1 MTPFTKGEEERHDNY
16 QRKLY
21 ETIQHNQR
29 RRMQLQSDFQSHQR
43 NHRLSR
49 AAWLQGRWLEISEQ
63 ERRAQ
68 IHNQKLLQDFQRA
81 HDTLND
87 MLAHT
92 EAMNSIRVQ
101 YEQYLEENFTQWEK
115 RLKDIRVP
123 EKSKRVQQHSNSF
136 IQQMKEDEGMKTA
149 HRSDFKGHPLSSN
162 SPNPS
167 QTSHTTRNTQT
178 AKDITRNAERCN
190 LNDHHPYFPPTW
202 LTGSQP
208 FISGLPQ
215 NNIPKDYKNLQ
226 NFQALN
232 HPLPPYYSLPGDSL
246 HQSHSPVQQKS
257 PSMDNLWAGT
267 RPGFMPTAH
276 FTAAGAS
283 WPRLP
288 VLSPMMWGMMDV
300 PDPSE
305 ERIQCSETNKEKV
318 TKETVNP
325 NEESCQRLKR
335 RKNGKES
342 DRSELDCRPVRLSID
357 KEESSEGSAVPSEV
371 TVSGMQKRGK
381 KKRDGTKSCTT
392 ENENNS
398 QGSSTMPQHASD
410 SHPDPK
416 ISKKHQKTSKKYSS
430 KESIITKKNVDVG
443 MQDEEEDEREESG
456 RQEILPSSVSSEKK
470 DGSEGLNIREEEY
483 FEGNGDRHVAEVKIC
498 DREIED
504 EEEDE
509 EGTGVEEE
517 AGLDDEEGSEK
528 VMGKRDG
535 IGEPEGEGD
544 VPDDIPDSEDGGE
557 TTEEEERENSFQ
569 DEKEARKSKGS
580 VEDDKNVNT
589 SDRDFHK
596 SVEELYADETEEE
609 EANKLI
615 DEEEDE
621 VVVEKVYPWR
631 PLVDDHTKFPDDE
644 DDDIEGLLNPV
655 NSQTQ
660 KEDDV
665 EETHQSID
673 QHSGSEEENLPQ
685 KNHPAATN
693 ESVESDD
700 EFDHFYD

>member
-1 MTPFTKGEEERHDNY
+1 
-16 QRKLY
+16 
-21 ETIQHNQR
+21 
-29 RRMQLQSDFQSHQR
+29 MQLQSDFHSQQR

-81 HDTLND
+81 QDTLND

-101 YEQYLEENFTQWEK
+101 YEQYLEENFTQWQK
-115 RLKDIRVP
+115 RLKDIRVT
-123 EKSKRVQQHSNSF
+123 EKSKRVQQHLKSF
-136 IQQMKEDEGMKTA
+136 IQQTEEDEGMKTA
-149 HRSDFKGHPLSSN
+149 HRSDFRGHPLSFN

-167 QTSHTTRNTQT
+167 QTSHTMQNTQT
-178 AKDITRNAERCN
+178 AKDIKQKAERCN
-190 LNDHHPYFPPTW
+190 LNGHHPYFPPTW

-226 NFQALN
+226 NIQALN
-232 HPLPPYYSLPGDSL
+232 HPLPPYYSSPGDSL
-246 HQSHSPVQQKS
+246 LQSHPPVQQKS

-267 RPGFMPTAH
+267 RQGFMPTAH
-276 FTAAGAS
+276 FTPAGAS

-288 VLSPMMWGMMDV
+288 VLSPMWGMMDV
-300 PDPSE
+300 PDPGE
-305 ERIQCSETNKEKV
+305 ERIQRSETDKEKV

-325 NEESCQRLKR
+325 NEESCQKLKR
-335 RKNGKES
+335 RKNGRES

-371 TVSGMQKRGK
+371 TVSGMQKREK
-381 KKRDGTKSCTT
+381 KKRDGTKSCST
-392 ENENNS
+392 ENDNNS
-398 QGSSTMPQHASD
+398 QGSSTMPQDASD
-410 SHPDPK
+410 SHSDTK
-416 ISKKHQKTSKKYSS
+416 ISKIHKTTSKILLSS
-430 KESIITKKNVDVG
+430 KESIITKKNVDAG
-443 MQDEEEDEREESG
+443 MQDEEEDEQEENR
-456 RQEILPSSVSSEKK
+456 RQEISSVSSEKK
-470 DGSEGLNIREEEY
+470 DGSEGLSIREEEY
-483 FEGNGDRHVAEVKIC
+483 FEGNGESHVAEEKIC
-498 DREIED
+498 DIDKEIED

-509 EGTGVEEE
+509 EGTGGEEE
-517 AGLDDEEGSEK
+517 AGLVDEEGSEK
-528 VMGKRDG
+528 VMEKRDG
-535 IGEPEGEGD
+535 IGHSDGEEPEEEGD
-544 VPDDIPDSEDGGE
+544 VPQDIPDSEDEGE

-569 DEKEARKSKGS
+569 DEKEARKSPGS

-589 SDRDFHK
+589 SDRDIHK
-596 SVEELYADETEEE
+596 SLKELYADEPEEE
-609 EANKLI
+609 EAYNQEE

-621 VVVEKVYPWR
+621 VVVEKAYPWQ
-631 PLVDDHTKFPDDE
+631 PLVDDHTKCPDDE

-665 EETHQSID
+665 ENTDQSID
-673 QHSGSEEENLPQ
+673 QHSASEDGNRPQ
-685 KNHPAATN
+685 KSRPAATN

>member
-1 MTPFTKGEEERHDNY
+1 MTPFTKGEEERHDHY

-21 ETIQHNQR
+21 ETIQHK
-29 RRMQLQSDFQSHQR
+29 
-43 NHRLSR
+43 SR

-63 ERRAQ
+63 EHRAQ

-81 HDTLND
+81 QDTLND

-92 EAMNSIRVQ
+92 EAMNNIRVQ
-101 YEQYLEENFTQWEK
+101 YEQYLEENFTQWQK
-115 RLKDIRVP
+115 RLKDIRVS
-123 EKSKRVQQHSNSF
+123 EKSKRRQHSKSF
-136 IQQMKEDEGMKTA
+136 IQQMEEDEGMKTA
-149 HRSDFKGHPLSSN
+149 HRSDFRGHPLSSN

-167 QTSHTTRNTQT
+167 QTSHTMRHTQT
-178 AKDITRNAERCN
+178 AKDIKQNAERCN
-190 LNDHHPYFPPTW
+190 LNGHHPYFPPTW

-215 NNIPKDYKNLQ
+215 NNIPKDHKNLQ

-267 RPGFMPTAH
+267 RQGFMPTPH
-276 FTAAGAS
+276 FTPAGAS

-288 VLSPMMWGMMDV
+288 VLSPMMWGMMDL

-305 ERIQCSETNKEKV
+305 ERTQRSETDKEKV

-325 NEESCQRLKR
+325 NEETCQRLKR

-357 KEESSEGSAVPSEV
+357 KEGSSEGSAVPSEV

-381 KKRDGTKSCTT
+381 KKRDGTKSCSK
-392 ENENNS
+392 ENDNSS
-398 QGSSTMPQHASD
+398 QGSSTMPQDASD
-410 SHPDPK
+410 SHSDTK
-416 ISKKHQKTSKKYSS
+416 ISKIHQKTSKMHSS
-430 KESIITKKNVDVG
+430 KESISTKKNVDAV
-443 MQDEEEDEREESG
+443 MQDEEEDEREES
-456 RQEILPSSVSSEKK
+456 RSQEILPSSVSSEKK
-470 DGSEGLNIREEEY
+470 DESEGLNIREEEH
-483 FEGNGDRHVAEVKIC
+483 FEGNGDSHVAEEKIC
-498 DREIED
+498 HREIED

-509 EGTGVEEE
+509 EGTGGEEE
-517 AGLDDEEGSEK
+517 AGLDDEAQGDEEGSEK

-535 IGEPEGEGD
+535 IGHSVGEEPEEEGD
-544 VPDDIPDSEDGGE
+544 VPEVIPDSEDGGE

-569 DEKEARKSKGS
+569 DEKEARKSQGS
-580 VEDDKNVNT
+580 VEDETNVNT
-589 SDRDFHK
+589 SDRDIHK
-596 SVEELYADETEEE
+596 SPEELNADETEEE
-609 EANKLI
+609 EAYDLI
-615 DEEEDE
+615 EKDEEEDE
-621 VVVEKVYPWR
+621 VVVEKAYPWQ
-631 PLVDDHTKFPDDE
+631 PLVDDHTKCPDDDE

-665 EETHQSID
+665 EDTDQSID